1 MSNILNKDSA
11 TDQDPN
17 GIGNDETLDPVA
29 PQEPTLQQAQLGIP
43 TASREPEAGVGTG
56 MNPP

>member
-1 MSNILNKDSA
+1 MSNILNNDSA
-11 TDQDPN
+11 IDQDPN
-17 GIGNDETLDPVA
+17 GIDKDETLDPIA
-29 PQEPTLQQAQLGIP
+29 PQEPTLQKVQLGVP